1 MKTEPKDPA
10 FLSSLAVFGGI
21 PAEDLGRIA
30 AKLEVRAIPKAGE
43 LFKEGA
49 AAREMFVVREG
60 ELEVL
65 KKNNMGADVRVATLH
80 AGDCVGEMGLIDI
93 QPRSATVKTLG
104 PATLLVLSNE
114 ALNQIAHSE
123 PKAWTM
129 LVMNIAR
136 EISRRLRRADELL
149 VKLDEPVNVEDLWR
163 NWKPDAAPA
172 AKKA

>member
-1 MKTEPKDPA
+1 MAKLAPKDPT

-21 PAEDLGRIA
+21 PSAELERISA
-30 AKLEVRAIPKAGE
+30 RMEVRTLAAPGE
-43 LFKEGA
+43 LFAEGT

-60 ELEVL
+60 ELEVT
-65 KKNNMGADVRVATLH
+65 KKNALGAGIRVATLR

-93 QPRSATVKTLG
+93 QPRSASVRTLG
-104 PATLLVLSNE
+104 PATLLVLTSENLSE
-114 ALNQIAHSE
+114 IAHAE
-123 PKAWTM
+123 PKAWTL

-163 NWKPDAAPA
+163 NWKPGP
-172 AKKA
+172 

>member
-1 MKTEPKDPA
+1 MKAQPKDPA
-10 FLSSLAVFGGI
+10 FLSTLAVFGGI
-21 PAEDLGRIA
+21 PADDLARIA
-30 AKLEVRAIPKAGE
+30 QMLEVRVIANAGD
-43 LFKEGA
+43 LFEEGA

-93 QPRSATVKTLG
+93 QPRSATVRTLG

-114 ALNQIAHSE
+114 TLNRIAHSE

-163 NWKPDAAPA
+163 NWKPDAADDRSR
-172 AKKA
+172 